1 MRIDR
6 GLYKYG
12 RLQKARDSGYSGPR
26 TSGPFAFEENI
37 MPLLGRKPTVEDME
51 RLYPVLAKA
60 ERALCLQTEIREY
73 EQGDNSTALRLN
85 NLGLRQLDSG
95 DVQGAFRSLMDA
107 LDHDHDHDPGL
118 ALAHNNLGL
127 LYLEIGDPSRA
138 IDCLRHATDIQEDL
152 DAAYGNMGLA
162 YMELGYRQSQR
173 ASYQQHS
180 YENLKKALDID
191 PGEPM
196 HHNNLGILFLELG
209 DPRTGLE
216 CFEKAVETAAAR
228 KQENPM
234 YYQNR
239 GIAHEASGNWESAN
253 LDFRR
258 ASSLADTQ
266 MEENMRSA

>member
-1 MRIDR
+1 MKTDR

-12 RLQKARDSGYSGPR
+12 RLQKARDSRYSSPG
-26 TSGPFAFEENI
+26 TSEPFAYEKNI
-37 MPLLGRKPTVEDME
+37 LLLLARTPTVEDME
-51 RLYPVLAKA
+51 RRYPVLAKA
-60 ERALCLQTEIREY
+60 ERALCLQTETREY
-73 EQGDNSTALRLN
+73 ETGDNSTALRLN

-107 LDHDHDHDPGL
+107 LDHDHDL

-138 IDCLRHATDIQEDL
+138 IDCLRRATDRQKDMDI
-152 DAAYGNMGLA
+152 AHGNMGLA
-162 YMELGYRQSQR
+162 YMELGYRQAQR

-180 YENLKKALDID
+180 YEHLKTALDID

-196 HHNNLGILFLELG
+196 HQNNLGILFLELG
-209 DPRTGLE
+209 DPRTALA
-216 CFEKAVETAAAR
+216 CFKKAVEAAAAR

-239 GIAHEASGNWESAN
+239 GIAHEASGDWESAN
-253 LDFRR
+253 LDFLQ

-266 MEENMRSA
+266 MEENMWTA